1 VKGLVNGTLLGV
13 ERVIRSPGSFPTLL
27 GPVLGAGG
35 PRVRRVGLV
44 TNDGSSPGRGALL
57 QAGINLTRLFSP
69 EHGLTS
75 AVPDGTAVEDG
86 TDPLTG
92 LPVTSLYGAG
102 LAPAPEIL
110 SELDVVLFDLQ
121 DVGARFY
128 TFLWTLLHVMEA
140 CSEARVPLWV
150 LDRPNPLGGMEA
162 WVEGPLP
169 DPGLPE
175 TFLCRWPVPVRH
187 SLTLGEMALLFRE
200 EKGLE
205 TDLRVVPMA
214 GWRRSLLWPE
224 TGRRFVPPSP
234 GIVSFHAALLYPG
247 LALLEATNVEEGRGT
262 PLAFQWFGAPWM
274 DAEGVARAVSG
285 VGIAGVRARPLELGQ
300 GSPPSPGVHLQ
311 VTEPGAVRPVRLG
324 LHILSV
330 LAALH
335 PGDFRWTPYPTMVN
349 PEGRHH
355 LLRLTGSRSLVD
367 ALKGI
372 SGTLDREKLSDLT
385 RAPGWWERVSPY
397 LLYP

>member
-1 VKGLVNGTLLGV
+1 MNGILLGV
-13 ERVIRSPGSFPTLL
+13 ERVVRSPGSFPRLL
-27 GPVLGAGG
+27 GSVLGPGG
-35 PRVRRVGLV
+35 HRVRRVGLV
-44 TNDGSSPGRGALL
+44 TNDGSPPGRGALL
-57 QAGINLTRLFSP
+57 QAGINLTRLFTP
-69 EHGLTS
+69 EHGLT
-75 AVPDGTAVEDG
+75 ATAPDGAAVEDG

-102 LAPAPEIL
+102 LAPPPEIL

-150 LDRPNPLGGMEA
+150 LDRPNPLGGLEA

-175 TFLCRWPVPVRH
+175 SFLCRWPVPVRH

-224 TGRRFVPPSP
+224 TGRSFVPPSP
-234 GIVSFHAALLYPG
+234 GIASFHGALLYPG
-247 LALLEATNVEEGRGT
+247 LALLEATNVREGRGT

-274 DAEGVARAVSG
+274 DAEGAARAVTEG
-285 VGIAGVRARPLELGQ
+285 GGTGVRARPGALEQ
-300 GSPPSPGVHLQ
+300 GGAPYPGVHLQ
-311 VTEPGAVRPVRLG
+311 VTEPLAVRPVRLG

-355 LLRLTGSRSLVD
+355 LLRLTGSRRLVD
-367 ALKGI
+367 ALEGRPR
-372 SGTLDREKLSDLT
+372 TLDRGSLTELT
-385 RAPGWWERVSPY
+385 RAPGWWERVSPH